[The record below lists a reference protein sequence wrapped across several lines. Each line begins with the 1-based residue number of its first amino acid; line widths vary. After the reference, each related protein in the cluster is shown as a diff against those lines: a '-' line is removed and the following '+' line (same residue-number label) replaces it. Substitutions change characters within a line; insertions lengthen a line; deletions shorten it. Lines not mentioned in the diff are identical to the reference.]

1 MYLPNYVIIV
11 IITSCRHLILFLNS
25 KFIPIFYICLVS
37 ICVIGQISI
46 LIKKHNELKIDRI
59 AGYNVCEEDKT
70 FLNTRKWN
78 EYVCSTTGTF
88 LMLLVIFSITLT
100 KYILDYVLADYLNSD
115 EKLLLN
121 HNLVEIIL
129 NVVIPLYV
137 YVKNKKLHKHVKQE
151 ILNMC

>member
-1 MYLPNYVIIV
+1 M
-11 IITSCRHLILFLNS
+11 F
-25 KFIPIFYICLVS
+25 LVS
-37 ICVIGQISI
+37 VCIIGQISI
-46 LIKKHNELKIDRI
+46 LHKKFNERRIDGIAIGNHNGKKEKS
-59 AGYNVCEEDKT
+59 
-70 FLNTRKWN
+70 FLNTQKWN
-78 EYVCSTTGTF
+78 QYLCSTTGTF